1 MYDDPPPPR
10 NFAVMAA
17 GFEGGL
23 AVVAVGLG
31 WLLGLDPLES
41 FRFDVAAVGLGV
53 TAALPLLLLLWL
65 CVKCPLR
72 GFRNLL
78 SILERHLLPLFRE
91 CKVVELA
98 VIAALAGL
106 GEEMLL
112 RGIVQAGTAA
122 WIGGPAGLWIALFGA
137 AVFFGVLHA
146 VTPTY
151 ALLAGIVGLYLGWL
165 WIFADYNLLAPVT
178 AHAAYDFFALIYL
191 LRRNPGPESC
201 PARRHR

>member
-1 MYDDPPPPR
+1 MYDDPSPPR

-31 WLLGLDPLES
+31 WLLGLDPLGS
-41 FRFDVAAVGLGV
+41 FRFDMAAVGLGV

-65 CVKCPLR
+65 CVKCPLP
-72 GFRNLL
+72 GFRRLL
-78 SILERHLLPLFRE
+78 EVLDRHLLPLFRE
-91 CKVVELA
+91 CRVLELA

-112 RGIVQAGTAA
+112 RGIVQAGMAA
-122 WIGGPAGLWIALFGA
+122 WIGGPAGFWVALFGA
-137 AVFFGVLHA
+137 AVLFGALHA

-151 ALLAGIVGLYLGWL
+151 ALLAGTVGLYLGWL

-191 LRRNPGPESC
+191 LR
-201 PARRHR
+201 ARKPLAVA